1 VLVAPAVLG
10 VTSLLVVTR
19 RGAYLTPDAL
29 AYVGT
34 ARNIAHGHGFT
45 PPPGSPPVSN
55 FAPLYTLV
63 LAAGSLLGADPLT
76 VARYLNPL
84 VFGATIVLVGLLVRR
99 LTGSLALAVVAQ
111 ALVLSGRDFL
121 AYHSAALSEP
131 LFVLFALLALATL
144 AVFSSRGG
152 NARLLTASLFAA
164 AAGLTRYVGLAVA
177 AAGAAAL
184 MLFARDRRP
193 WKAVAIFLALA
204 LLPLLVWLAWA
215 GGEAKGINRS
225 PVLHAP
231 GLSYLSRGV
240 ETASRWVLPS
250 DAPWPVQAA
259 ALVLVAAGLLWA
271 ARASRPRGA
280 QSAERDRRRSALA
293 GVLGLFSAAYL
304 LALIGDRT
312 LFDVTGRLDARFLL
326 PVHATALALAAWA
339 LRAVDLRHSRLAQ
352 LGVGAFVGV
361 QLVSGS
367 LWITDAATDAAVRP
381 GGFAAPEWVQSQVI
395 ADTRALAPS
404 VPVFTNDV
412 GALFFHTGRVAEA
425 VPEKAIP
432 LTGRANRAYDAQIHA
447 MAASLRRGGVV
458 LYLTAAPARRVFLP
472 TPAEIVGRLGLKE
485 VTRDRVGVLYR
496 MPGGP

>member
-1 VLVAPAVLG
+1 MLVVPAVVG

-19 RGAYLTPDAL
+19 RGAYLSPDAL

-34 ARNIAHGHGFT
+34 ARNLVHGHRFT

-63 LAAGSLLGADPLT
+63 LAAGSVLGADPLT
-76 VARYLNPL
+76 VARYVNPL

-99 LTGSLALAVVAQ
+99 LSGSLTLAVVAQ
-111 ALVLSGRDFL
+111 VLVLSGRDFL

-131 LFVLFALLALATL
+131 LFVLFALLALAEL
-144 AVFSSRGG
+144 AVFASRGG
-152 NARLLTASLFAA
+152 AARLLTASLAA
-164 AAGLTRYVGLAVA
+164 AAACVTRYVGLAVA

-184 MLFARDRRP
+184 LLFTRRRRP
-193 WKAVAIFLALA
+193 TKAATTFVALA

-215 GGEAKGINRS
+215 RGEGKGINRS

-231 GLSYLSRGV
+231 GPAYVSRGV
-240 ETASRWVLPS
+240 DTASRWVLPG
-250 DAPWPVQAA
+250 DAPWPVEAA
-259 ALVLVAAGLLWA
+259 ALVVLAAGLLLA
-271 ARASRPRGA
+271 ARASRPGDA
-280 QSAERDRRRSALA
+280 QSAARDQRRSALA

-304 LALIGDRT
+304 LALIGDRA

-326 PVHATALALAAWA
+326 PVHATGLALAAWA

-352 LGVGAFVGV
+352 LGVGAVVGV

-381 GGFAAPEWVQSQVI
+381 GGFAAPEWVQSRVI
-395 ADTRALAPS
+395 AETRALAPS

-412 GALFFHTGRVAEA
+412 GALFFRSGRVAEA
-425 VPEKAIP
+425 VPEKSIL
-432 LTGRANRAYDAQIHA
+432 LTGRANRAYDAQIEA
-447 MAASLRRGGVV
+447 MAAGLRRGGVL

-472 TPAEIVGRLGLKE
+472 TPAELAGRLGLTE
-485 VTRDRVGVLYR
+485 VTHDRVGVLYR
-496 MPGGP
+496 MTGGP